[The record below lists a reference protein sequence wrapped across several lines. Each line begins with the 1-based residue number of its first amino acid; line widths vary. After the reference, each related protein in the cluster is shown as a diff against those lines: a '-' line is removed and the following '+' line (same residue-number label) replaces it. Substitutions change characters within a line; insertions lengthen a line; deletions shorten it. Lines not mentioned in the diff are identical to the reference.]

1 MRGHN
6 APPVEKRLENRDGKR
21 SGMENRAGKA
31 GFIRGAAELGEN
43 GVGEMGGGPKTSS
56 HPPPKGF
63 VIYRNTPVPPNLQR
77 SDFAASHR
85 IKK

>member
-43 GVGEMGGGPKTSS
+43 GVGEMGG
-56 HPPPKGF
+56 
-63 VIYRNTPVPPNLQR
+63 
-77 SDFAASHR
+77 
-85 IKK
+85 